1 MSIQS
6 SLQYF
11 LGYCEHQ
18 KNLDNKTV
26 KAYKIDL
33 NQFISFMALESPVI
47 TKDIISNYISYLND
61 YYKPRSV
68 KRKIAS
74 IKVFCG
80 FLCDEGLLENNP
92 FSGMRIRL
100 QRGNSLP
107 RTIPLRTIESLLS
120 VAHQQICQATSD
132 RAYLVA
138 VRNAAILELLFAT
151 GIRVSELCNMKKDDF
166 DLVDG
171 LLMIHGKGNK
181 ERIIQIE
188 NEEVL
193 NALIKYNNCEL
204 HHRDYFFLNQRHRP
218 ISDQSIRR
226 IINKYVE
233 IVDTQKH
240 ITPHMFR
247 HSFATLLLEEDVD
260 LRYIQQLLGHSSI
273 STTQIYTHV
282 SAAKLKNILLTKHPR
297 NKITIK

>member
-6 SLQYF
+6 SLQHF

-18 KNLDNKTV
+18 KNLDSKTV
-26 KAYKIDL
+26 KAYRIDL
-33 NQFISFMALESPVI
+33 NQFVSFMALESPVI

-61 YYKPRSV
+61 HYKPRSV

-100 QRGNSLP
+100 QKSSSLP
-107 RTIPLRTIESLLS
+107 RTVPLRVIEALLS
-120 VAHQQICQATSD
+120 AAHQQICQATSD

-166 DLVDG
+166 DLIDG
-171 LLMIHGKGNK
+171 LLMVHGKGNK

-193 NALIKYNNCEL
+193 NTLIKYSNCEL

-226 IINKYVE
+226 IINKYAE

-297 NKITIK
+297 NKITVK